1 MNQESQEAKGLLNG
15 LCTSARLKKLKALE
29 DNGMIVYMMEA
40 LKSKLEGFEGQEKM
54 YKLFSK
60 FSICKDQTR
69 NTLEEKMAKFW
80 HGSTL
85 VLTLSVSGGLLLD
98 IVIQVIFTDFIQGV
112 YRVLVLDSINSMNQ
126 PLVGIA
132 RIKASYHDLE
142 LLHDNFSFGFL
153 VANFSSICAS
163 MWSKIHIFFGSF
175 AVLLAVHLVVASGPP
190 LDRVFCEIP
199 EAWAGH
205 PGRLLVTRATVQ
217 LAPS

>member
-1 MNQESQEAKGLLNG
+1 MNQESQEAKDLLNG

-112 YRVLVLDSINSMNQ
+112 YRVLVLDSIDSKNQ

-163 MWSKIHIFFGSF
+163 MWSFLCSSWAATW
-175 AVLLAVHLVVASGPP
+175 AVLLAVHLAVASGPP
-190 LDRVFCEIP
+190 LDRVFREIP
-199 EAWAGH
+199 AAWAGH
-205 PGRLLVTRATVQ
+205 PSRLLVTRATV
-217 LAPS
+217 